1 MKETQLGYYFIVMAS
16 VIIVLAGVK
25 FASVIIVPFL
35 LSLFIAIILS
45 PSYNFFRSKGIPDII
60 SITLV
65 MGVFLIFL
73 ALIAKLI
80 GTSVHQFSA
89 NIDLYAAKLTTYY
102 ESLATFMNGFGVE
115 IPASEISGL
124 VNSKQIMRFS
134 TAIIEG
140 ISSIFTN
147 GFIVVLT
154 VVFMLLESQHF
165 SSKIKYT
172 DKDQETMKHINQIF
186 SQIKSYMVIKALI
199 SVLTGFIVY
208 ASLYFI
214 GTDYAFLWGVLAFL
228 LNFIPNIGSIIAAVP
243 AVLITLVQLGAFSA
257 LLVSVLYLLVNVIIG
272 SIVEPKVMGRGL
284 GLSTLVVFIS
294 LIFWGWLLGLVGML
308 LSIPLTIM
316 AKIVFAAND
325 NTKWIAVLLGSGE
338 SLEDKKNFLS
348 SKESV

>member
-1 MKETQLGYYFIVMAS
+1 MKEGQFGYYFIVMAS

-45 PSYNFFRSKGIPDII
+45 PSYNFFKSRGIPEIL
-60 SITLV
+60 SITIV
-65 MGVFLIFL
+65 MMVFLFFL

-80 GTSVHQFSA
+80 GSSVHQFGA
-89 NIDLYAAKLTTYY
+89 NIDLYADKLNIYY
-102 ESLATFMNGFGVE
+102 KELADFLNGIGIE
-115 IPASEISGL
+115 IPVSEISTMI
-124 VNSKQIMRFS
+124 NSKEIMRFS
-134 TAIIEG
+134 SAIIEA
-140 ISSIFTN
+140 ISSLFTN

-165 SSKIKYT
+165 TAKINAA
-172 DKDQETMKHINQIF
+172 DKDKATMKQISQIF

-199 SVLTGFIVY
+199 SLFTGFVIY

-243 AVLITLVQLGAFSA
+243 AVLITLVQLGGFSA
-257 LLVSVLYLLVNVIIG
+257 LLVMTLYFVVNIVIG

-316 AKIVFAAND
+316 AKIVFAANE
-325 NTKWIAVLLGSGE
+325 NTKWIAIMLGSGE
-338 SLEDKKNFLS
+338 NLQENKQLS
-348 SKESV
+348 VQK